1 MKKLYDDYVRRFDHL
16 KMFKPFLCD
25 TQFKWHTLLAY
36 FGLFLHNTFVGIS
49 FLATCILNMDDIS
62 QASFP
67 ANLVII
73 HLIVLAMLY
82 QLVRLS
88 WTENV
93 TIIDNLV
100 TIVKGR
106 EEYCKY
112 TGTQYD
118 VYLINRRSK
127 ILRRVTGFFTYAFGF
142 QVSWLI
148 LPVSTRPSEKS
159 VFPMR

>member
-1 MKKLYDDYVRRFDHL
+1 
-16 KMFKPFLCD
+16 
-25 TQFKWHTLLAY
+25 
-36 FGLFLHNTFVGIS
+36 
-49 FLATCILNMDDIS
+49 MDDIS

-67 ANLVII
+67 ANMVII
-73 HLIVLAMLY
+73 HLIVLAIVY

-93 TIIDNLV
+93 TFIDNMV

-127 ILRRVTGFFTYAFGF
+127 ILRRLFIGLGVFINMIS
-142 QVSWLI
+142 QMSILDEMKLLI
-148 LPVSTRPSEKS
+148 RSVGELDSRTSRLLTDKYPEQSIDKYSEKYDKCYFECLKEEHYS
-159 VFPMR
+159 S